1 MAERDQEVRVE
12 RDPDPN
18 ETGVLPVNP
27 RRERQPPEIDHA
39 QLALEAQLRSQ
50 KLEALGTLAGGIAHD
65 FNNVLQAITG
75 NNVLARRSLPADHPA
90 QAFLAEVDTASARA
104 SDLVRRILT
113 FSRPEEQRRE
123 VLALQQVIGEALKLV
138 RATLPAQIA
147 IHAELRDDVPGI
159 FADATQIH
167 QLIVNL
173 ATNAAH
179 AIGSAGG
186 RIDVW
191 LGTAQL
197 DTEHDAAINGLP
209 SGDYAVLHFSDDGC
223 GMSDSTVERIFDPFY
238 TTKPVGQGTGL
249 GLSVVHGIM
258 KGLGG
263 AVIVRSEVGQGS
275 TFSLY
280 FPTTRAKSIPPPPT
294 RAEPKSLG
302 GERVLFVD
310 DEEVLVVLGTHILTV
325 LGYQPTGVSRPLE
338 ALKVFAEA
346 PDAFDVVVT
355 DLSMPG
361 LSGFQLSQQLRD
373 IRGDV
378 PVVMMSGYLGPE
390 EMATARRL
398 GVRELLLKPVGMD
411 DLARALNRVLGPTRA
426 RART

>member
-1 MAERDQEVRVE
+1 MAEPEHDARFE
-12 RDPDPN
+12 RAADAK
-18 ETGVLPVNP
+18 ESGVVPVMA
-27 RRERQPPEIDHA
+27 RRQPESEHA
-39 QLALEAQLRSQ
+39 QLAAEAQLRSQ

-65 FNNVLQAITG
+65 FNNALQAIMG
-75 NNVLARRSLPADHPA
+75 NSVLARRCLPPDHPA
-90 QAFLAEVDTASARA
+90 QAFLAEVDTASTRA

-123 VLALQQVIGEALKLV
+123 VIELPKVIGEALKLV
-138 RATLPAQIA
+138 RSTLPAQIA
-147 IHAELRDDVPGI
+147 IHAELREDVPGI
-159 FADATQIH
+159 LADATQIH

-191 LGTAQL
+191 LGTTRFDAQSDPAL
-197 DTEHDAAINGLP
+197 NGLR
-209 SGDYAVLHFSDDGC
+209 SGDYAVLHFTDDGS
-223 GMSDSTVERIFDPFY
+223 GMNDSTVERIFDPFY

-263 AVIVRSEVGQGS
+263 AVIVRSELGMGS
-275 TFSLY
+275 TFSLF
-280 FPTTRAKSIPPPPT
+280 FPTTRAKSIPPPPSHQAP
-294 RAEPKSLG
+294 RAPG
-302 GERVLFVD
+302 IERVLFVD
-310 DEEVLVVLGTHILTV
+310 DEEVLVVLGTHILDV
-325 LGYQPTGVSRPLE
+325 LGYQSTGTSRPLE
-338 ALKVFAEA
+338 ALKLFAEA
-346 PDAFDVVVT
+346 PDSFDVVVT

-361 LSGFQLSQQLRD
+361 LSGFQLAQQLLALRN
-373 IRGDV
+373 DV

-411 DLARALNRVLGPTRA
+411 DLARALHRVLGPKRA

>member
-1 MAERDQEVRVE
+1 MAEPETEPKFE
-12 RDPDPN
+12 RTPEPK
-18 ETGVLPVNP
+18 ESGVVPVVQ
-27 RRERQPPEIDHA
+27 RRERAAEGERA
-39 QLALEAQLRSQ
+39 QLAAEAQLRSQ

-75 NNVLARRSLPADHPA
+75 NNVLARSALPPDHPA

-123 VLALQQVIGEALKLV
+123 VLELQHVIGEALKLV
-138 RATLPAQIA
+138 RATLPAQIV

-167 QLIVNL
+167 QLVVNL

-191 LGTAQL
+191 LGTTHVDAQQGAETSL
-197 DTEHDAAINGLP
+197 AE
-209 SGDYAVLHFSDDGC
+209 GDYAVLHFSDDGC
-223 GMSDSTVERIFDPFY
+223 GMADATVERIFDPFY

-263 AVIVRSEVGQGS
+263 AVIVHSELGQGS
-275 TFSLY
+275 TFTLY
-280 FPTTRAKSIPPPPT
+280 FPTTRAKSTPPPAL
-294 RAEPKSLG
+294 RAEPLAQG
-302 GERVLFVD
+302 GGRVLFID

-325 LGYQPTGVSRPLE
+325 LGYQATGTSRPLE
-338 ALKVFAEA
+338 ALRMFASD
-346 PDAFDVVVT
+346 PRAFDVVVT

-361 LSGFQLSQQLRD
+361 LSGFQLVQQLLDVRP
-373 IRGDV
+373 DV

-390 EMATARRL
+390 ETATARRL

-411 DLARALNRVLGPTRA
+411 DLARALGRVLGPA
-426 RART
+426 RAQLQS

>member
-1 MAERDQEVRVE
+1 MAEPEHDPRMNRTADAKESRVV
-12 RDPDPN
+12 P
-18 ETGVLPVNP
+18 VLG
-27 RRERQPPEIDHA
+27 RRTQPEAEHA
-39 QLALEAQLRSQ
+39 QLAAEAQLRSQ

-65 FNNVLQAITG
+65 FNNALQAITG
-75 NNVLARRSLPADHPA
+75 NNVLARRCLPADHPA
-90 QAFLAEVDTASARA
+90 QAFLTEVDTASLRA

-113 FSRPEEQRRE
+113 FSRPEEQRRD
-123 VLALQQVIGEALKLV
+123 VLDLPKVIGEALKLV
-138 RATLPAQIA
+138 RSTLPAQIA
-147 IHAELRDDVPGI
+147 IRAELREDVPGI
-159 FADATQIH
+159 LADATQIH
-167 QLIVNL
+167 QLVVNL

-191 LGTAQL
+191 LGTTRFDAQSEPAL
-197 DTEHDAAINGLP
+197 SGLR
-209 SGDYAVLHFSDDGC
+209 SGDYAVLHFTDDGC
-223 GMSDSTVERIFDPFY
+223 GMTEPTVERIFDPFY

-263 AVIVRSEVGQGS
+263 AVIVRSEVGMGS

-280 FPTTRAKSIPPPPT
+280 FPTTRAKSIPPPPSREQP
-294 RAEPKSLG
+294 RAPG
-302 GERVLFVD
+302 IERVLFVD
-310 DEEVLVVLGTHILTV
+310 DEEVLVVLGTHILDV
-325 LGYQPTGVSRPLE
+325 LGYQSTGTHRPLD
-338 ALKVFAEA
+338 ALKLFAEA
-346 PDAFDVVVT
+346 PESFDVVVT

-361 LSGFQLSQQLRD
+361 LSGFQLAQQLLELRS
-373 IRGDV
+373 DV

-411 DLARALNRVLGPTRA
+411 DLARALHRVLGPKRA
-426 RART
+426 RARR

>member
-1 MAERDQEVRVE
+1 MVPARRTQPEAEE
-12 RDPDPN
+12 R
-18 ETGVLPVNP
+18 
-27 RRERQPPEIDHA
+27 A
-39 QLALEAQLRSQ
+39 QLAAEAQLRSQ

-65 FNNVLQAITG
+65 FNNALQAITG
-75 NNVLARRSLPADHPA
+75 NNVLARRHLPADHPA
-90 QAFLAEVDTASARA
+90 QSFLAEVETASARA

-123 VLALQQVIGEALKLV
+123 VLELQTVIGEALKLV
-138 RATLPAQIA
+138 RSTLPAQIV
-147 IHAELRDDVPGI
+147 IHAELREDVPGI
-159 FADATQIH
+159 LADATQIH
-167 QLIVNL
+167 QLVVNL
-173 ATNAAH
+173 ATNASH

-191 LGTAQL
+191 LGTTHFDAQ
-197 DTEHDAAINGLP
+197 HDAPLDGLG

-223 GMSDSTVERIFDPFY
+223 GMTDATVLRIFDPFY

-280 FPTTRAKSIPPPPT
+280 FPTTRGKSMPPPPS
-294 RAEPKSLG
+294 REAPKAPG
-302 GERVLFVD
+302 VERVLFVD
-310 DEEVLVVLGTHILTV
+310 DEEVLVVLGTHILDV
-325 LGYQPTGVSRPLE
+325 LGYQSTGTSRPLE
-338 ALKVFAEA
+338 ALKLFADA
-346 PDAFDVVVT
+346 PESFDVVVT

-361 LSGFQLSQQLRD
+361 LSGFQLAQQLLDLRAD
-373 IRGDV
+373 L

-411 DLARALNRVLGPTRA
+411 DLARALHRVLGPTRA
-426 RART
+426 RAQS

>member
-1 MAERDQEVRVE
+1 MAEPKHDSWSDRSADAKES
-12 RDPDPN
+12 
-18 ETGVLPVNP
+18 GVVPAVP
-27 RRERQPPEIDHA
+27 RRDRAQPEAERE
-39 QLALEAQLRSQ
+39 QLAAEVQLRSQ

-65 FNNVLQAITG
+65 FNNALQAIAG
-75 NNVLARRSLPADHPA
+75 NNMLARRCLPSDHPA
-90 QAFLAEVDTASARA
+90 QAFLVEVETASARA

-123 VLALQQVIGEALKLV
+123 VLELQKVIGEALRLV

-147 IHAELRDDVPGI
+147 IHVELREDVPGI
-159 FADATQIH
+159 LADATQIH
-167 QLIVNL
+167 QLVVNL

-191 LGTAQL
+191 LGTTHFDDHSDPVLSAL
-197 DTEHDAAINGLP
+197 RR
-209 SGDYAVLHFSDDGC
+209 GDYAVLHFSDDGC
-223 GMSDSTVERIFDPFY
+223 GMSDTTLERIFDPFY
-238 TTKPVGQGTGL
+238 TTKPVGEGTGL

-263 AVIVRSEVGQGS
+263 AVIVRSELGHGS

-280 FPTTRAKSIPPPPT
+280 FPTTRAKSIPAPPIREEP
-294 RAEPKSLG
+294 RAPG
-302 GERVLFVD
+302 VERVLFVD
-310 DEEVLVVLGTHILTV
+310 DEEVLVVLGSHILDV
-325 LGYQPTGVSRPLE
+325 LGYKSAGTSSPLE
-338 ALKVFAEA
+338 ALRMFAER

-361 LSGFQLSQQLRD
+361 LSGFQLVQQLFALRPE
-373 IRGDV
+373 V
-378 PVVMMSGYLGPE
+378 PIVMMSGYLGPE

-398 GVRELLLKPVGMD
+398 GVRELLLKPVSMD
-411 DLARALNRVLGPTRA
+411 ELARALHRVLAPPRA
-426 RART
+426 RAQP